1 MIVLVGGVKGGAG
14 KSTVATNLAIMRS
27 KAGFDVLLVD
37 ADEQETSKD
46 FTNLRTE
53 ELKSNGGA
61 GYTCV
66 ALSGQLVR
74 TQVLRLANKYDD
86 IIIDVGGRD
95 TTSQRA
101 ALVIADMVLV
111 PFVPR
116 SFDVWT
122 LEVVAGI
129 IAEVRTVNSKLKAVC
144 FLNRAD
150 PRGQDN
156 AETAELLSENKGL
169 EFIQVALGSRKAF
182 ANASARGLAVVELK
196 PGDPKAI
203 EEIEALYNYVFR
215 PAKR

>member
-1 MIVLVGGVKGGAG
+1 MIVVVGGLKGGAG
-14 KSTVATNLAIMRS
+14 KSTVATNLTVMRS
-27 KAGFDVLLVD
+27 KSGDVLLVD

-53 ELKSNGGA
+53 ELKSSGGA

-74 TQVLRLANKYDD
+74 TQVMRLTSKYDD
-86 IIIDVGGRD
+86 VIIDVGGRD

-101 ALVIADMVLV
+101 ALVIADVVLV

-122 LEVVAGI
+122 IGAVAALI
-129 IAEVRTVNSKLKAVC
+129 EEVRPVNPALRAMC
-144 FLNRAD
+144 FINRAD

-156 AETAELLSENKGL
+156 AETAELLGETKGL
-169 EFIQVALGSRKAF
+169 TVIPVSLGSRKSF

-196 PGDPKAI
+196 PSDPKAV

-215 PAKR
+215 PTKR

>member
-1 MIVLVGGVKGGAG
+1 MIVVVGGLKGGAG
-14 KSTVATNLAIMRS
+14 KSTVATNLTVMRS
-27 KAGFDVLLVD
+27 KSGDVLLVD

-53 ELKSNGGA
+53 ELKANGGA

-74 TQVLRLANKYDD
+74 TQVMRLTSKYDD
-86 IIIDVGGRD
+86 VIIDVGGRD

-101 ALVIADMVLV
+101 ALVIADVVLI

-122 LEVVAGI
+122 IETVAGLI
-129 IAEVRTVNSKLKAVC
+129 EEVRPVNPKLKAMC
-144 FLNRAD
+144 FINRAD

-156 AETAELLSENKGL
+156 SDTAELLKETKGI
-169 EFIQVALGSRKAF
+169 EFIPVSLGSRKSF

-196 PGDPKAI
+196 PSDPKAI
-203 EEIEALYNYVFR
+203 EEIEALYNYVYR
-215 PAKR
+215 PTKR

>member
-1 MIVLVGGVKGGAG
+1 
-14 KSTVATNLAIMRS
+14 MRS
-27 KAGFDVLLVD
+27 KSGDVLLVD

-53 ELKSNGGA
+53 ELKGSGGA

-74 TQVLRLANKYDD
+74 TQVMRLANKYDD

-101 ALVIADMVLV
+101 ALVIADIVLV

-122 LEVVAGI
+122 IEAVADLI
-129 IAEVRTVNSKLKAVC
+129 TEVRPVNPKLRVMC
-144 FLNRAD
+144 FINRAD

-156 AETAELLSENKGL
+156 AETAELLRETKGC
-169 EFIQVALGSRKAF
+169 EFIAASLGSRKSF

-196 PGDPKAI
+196 PADPKAI
-203 EEIEALYNYVFR
+203 EEIEGLYNYVFR
-215 PAKR
+215 PAKH

>member
-1 MIVLVGGVKGGAG
+1 
-14 KSTVATNLAIMRS
+14 MRS
-27 KAGFDVLLVD
+27 KSGDVLLVD

-53 ELKSNGGA
+53 ELKGSGGA

-74 TQVLRLANKYDD
+74 TQVLRLTSKYDD

-101 ALVIADMVLV
+101 ALVIADVVLV

-122 LEVVAGI
+122 IEAVSAL
-129 IAEVRTVNSKLKAVC
+129 IAEVRPVNHKLRALC
-144 FLNRAD
+144 FINRAD

-156 AETAELLSENKGL
+156 AETGELLSETKGL
-169 EFIQVALGSRKAF
+169 EFIQVSLGSRKSF

-215 PAKR
+215 PTKR